1 MKKIFILLALFLGS
15 LPLSA
20 DDIYVRMTS
29 VDEIDTSGTY
39 LLVGSVYAGKSLSD
53 NVINTLTVKSW
64 FDSSNNYLNV
74 PDSYAS
80 SGLLYI
86 QLEAIDAAKHIFAL
100 RIKGTEYYI
109 NNTSSTYLGKINSC
123 AHKRAQWVVT
133 KHSDGLILKSYNNS
147 SYVIKQKG
155 TGDFFCTTSTSSTYK
170 SVRLFKKLPPTETV
184 TIGSAGYT
192 TFVPANTLDFSGQ
205 TDVTP
210 YVVTQASATAAVLES
225 LENVPAKTPIVVKG
239 SEGSYDI
246 PVTTATSTVES
257 NLLIASDGTVPGDG
271 KTVYALGNLSAG
283 VGFYLVETDVII
295 PNGRCYLR
303 VNQTDKAPQYMRMTV
318 NHTTGIDE
326 YSGITDYPYYYSL
339 SGQRLIHPRKG
350 IYIYKG
356 KKVVIK

>member
-1 MKKIFILLALFLGS
+1 M
-15 LPLSA
+15 
-20 DDIYVRMTS
+20 
-29 VDEIDTSGTY
+29 
-39 LLVGSVYAGKSLSD
+39 
-53 NVINTLTVKSW
+53 
-64 FDSSNNYLNV
+64 
-74 PDSYAS
+74 
-80 SGLLYI
+80 
-86 QLEAIDAAKHIFAL
+86 
-100 RIKGTEYYI
+100 
-109 NNTSSTYLGKINSC
+109 
-123 AHKRAQWVVT
+123 
-133 KHSDGLILKSYNNS
+133 
-147 SYVIKQKG
+147 IKQKG
-155 TGDFFCTTSTSSTYK
+155 SRDFFCTASTSSTYK
-170 SVRLFKKLPPTETV
+170 SVILFKKLPPTETV

-210 YVVTQASATAAVLES
+210 YVVTQASATAAILES

-257 NLLIASDGTVPGDG
+257 NLLIASDGTVSGDG
-271 KTVYALGNLSAG
+271 KSVYALGNLSDG
-283 VGFYLVETDVII
+283 VGFYLVDTDVII

-326 YSGITDYPYYYSL
+326 YSGITDHPYYYSL

-356 KKVVIK
+356 KKIVIK

>member
-20 DDIYVRMTS
+20 DDIYVKMTS
-29 VDEIDTSGTY
+29 TDEIDTNTTY
-39 LLVGSVYAGKSLSD
+39 LLVSGMNGGKSIGN
-53 NVINTLTVKSW
+53 NVITGVTIKDW
-64 FDSSNNYLNV
+64 YDSSGNYLSI
-74 PDSYAS
+74 PDNY

-86 QLEAIDAAKHIFAL
+86 QLEAIDAANHVYAMKI
-100 RIKGTEYYI
+100 RGSSYYI
-109 NNTSSTYLGKINSC
+109 SNSNSTYLTTVNSC
-123 AHKRAQWVVT
+123 TSRRAQWVVT

-155 TGDFFCTTSTSSTYK
+155 SRDFFCTASTSSTYK
-170 SVRLFKKLPPTETV
+170 SVILFKKLPPTETI

-192 TFVPANTLDFSGQ
+192 TFVPANTLDFSEQ
-205 TDVTP
+205 TNVTP
-210 YVVTQASATAAVLES
+210 YVVTQASATAAILES

-283 VGFYLVETDVII
+283 VGFYLVDTDVII

-303 VNQTDKAPQYMRMTV
+303 VNQTDQAPQYMRMTV

-356 KKVVIK
+356 KKIVIK